1 MGNTSFI
8 REKKERDYT
17 VINNT
22 VLKDERLSW
31 KAKGVFCYLLSLPED
46 WVIYQNELLKHST
59 DGRESLR
66 NAINELEEYGY
77 LIIDKKRDEKGHFT
91 AIYKIIENPNE
102 KTESE
107 KTESENPTQ
116 ENRHGKTESENP
128 TQENRHGKTESE
140 NPTLLNTN
148 KQNTNKQNT
157 NELNTNENEKSKRF
171 TIPTLEEIQ
180 NYCNERQN
188 KINPEY
194 FLDYYTAR
202 DWKFNNGGKMKD
214 WKATI
219 RNWERLEKNRE
230 QQNKKSVF
238 DENKLTFD

>member
-31 KAKGVFCYLLSLPED
+31 KAKGVLCYLLSLPED
-46 WVIYQNELLKHST
+46 WVIYQSELLKHST

-102 KTESE
+102 KTES
-107 KTESENPTQ
+107 
-116 ENRHGKTESENP
+116 GKTESENP
-128 TQENRHGKTESE
+128 TRENRHGKTESE

-148 KQNTNKQNT
+148 IQSTNLKST
-157 NELNTNENEKSKRF
+157 NIQSTKRESKRF
-171 TIPTLEEIQ
+171 IIPTLEEIQ

>member
-1 MGNTSFI
+1 MYHQFNTKIAKQYGLEESILLENIYFWVKKNKCNNQNYHNGKYWTYNSI
-8 REKKERDYT
+8 KAFSALFPYMSESKIYRALKNLEENGLIEISDFNENRYKRPSWYTLTEKA
-17 VINNT
+17 
-22 VLKDERLSW
+22 LKLYNDKDL
-31 KAKGVFCYLLSLPED
+31 F
-46 WVIYQNELLKHST
+46 QNETST
-59 DGRESLR
+59 FQ
-66 NAINELEEYGY
+66 NEISTFQNE
-77 LIIDKKRDEKGHFT
+77 ISSITDNKQQ
-91 AIYKIIENPNE
+91 IEN
-102 KTESE
+102 TD
-107 KTESENPTQ
+107 
-116 ENRHGKTESENP
+116 
-128 TQENRHGKTESE
+128 
-140 NPTLLNTN
+140 N
-148 KQNTNKQNT
+148 KQQIKETA
-157 NELNTNENEKSKRF
+157 KRF

-230 QQNKKSVF
+230 QQQNKKSVF

>member
-46 WVIYQNELLKHST
+46 WVIYQSELLKHST

-102 KTESE
+102 KTES
-107 KTESENPTQ
+107 
-116 ENRHGKTESENP
+116 GKTESENP
-128 TQENRHGKTESE
+128 TRENRHGKTESE

-157 NELNTNENEKSKRF
+157 NKQNTNENEKSKRF

-238 DENKLTFD
+238 DDNKLTFD

>member
-46 WVIYQNELLKHST
+46 WVIYQSELLKHST

-102 KTESE
+102 KTESG
-107 KTESENPTQ
+107 KTESENPTR

-128 TQENRHGKTESE
+128 I
-140 NPTLLNTN
+140 LLNTN

-157 NELNTNENEKSKRF
+157 NKQNTNENEKSKRF

-230 QQNKKSVF
+230 QQQNKKSVF

>member
-46 WVIYQNELLKHST
+46 WVIYQSELLKHST

-77 LIIDKKRDEKGHFT
+77 LIIDKTRDEKGHFT

-107 KTESENPTQ
+107 KTESENPT
-116 ENRHGKTESENP
+116 R
-128 TQENRHGKTESE
+128 ENRHGKTESE

-157 NELNTNENEKSKRF
+157 NKQNTNKNEKSKRF